1 MKKIYGLAALL
12 GVAAGTAYYL
22 RKVGALKITDE
33 ETEDGGH
40 KYGVEVKLPTRQVS
54 LEGEDTAAEEE
65 TEGTEEAEGE
75 ETAEEEERKVGFTF
89 TVGPEASAK
98 WDEVKQTAAQVKDR
112 AVEAASNLKQTLM
125 GALNRKAEETGDD
138 FDDLLDED
146 DIDTYDIPG
155 YDEPEDEPAAETVE
169 EPAAEAAEEPAAEA
183 AEEPAAEAAEEPEEV
198 KEPEAEPVSE
208 PELPEDPFE
217 EKSPLEMIDEY
228 LGRTETEAQET
239 AQEIGADIDDM
250 LKGLGSNQDGQF

>member
-146 DIDTYDIPG
+146 GIDTYDIPG
-155 YDEPEDEPAAETVE
+155 YDEPEDEPAAESVE
-169 EPAAEAAEEPAAEA
+169 EPV
-183 AEEPAAEAAEEPEEV
+183 AEAAEEPEEV

-228 LGRTETEAQET
+228 LGRTEPEAEET
-239 AQEIGADIDDM
+239 AKEIGADIDDM